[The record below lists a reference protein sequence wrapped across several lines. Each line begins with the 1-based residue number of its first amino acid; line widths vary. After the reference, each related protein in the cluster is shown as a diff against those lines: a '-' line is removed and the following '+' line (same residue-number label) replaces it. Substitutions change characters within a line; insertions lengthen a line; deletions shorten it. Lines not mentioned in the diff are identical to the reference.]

1 MVGFVVNFGGGE
13 GILVADSNLSHALQ
27 LEEKNKLVGGGQVLR
42 ENCTG
47 VALVE
52 LGKMAV
58 SLRSIPVMDGGLR
71 RRAWMSGTSGGEG
84 GFGAPY

>member
-13 GILVADSNLSHALQ
+13 GVLVADGNLSHALQ
-27 LEEKNKLVGGGQVLR
+27 LEEKNKSVGGGQVLR
-42 ENCTG
+42 KNRMG

-58 SLRSIPVMDGGLR
+58 SLRSIPVTDGGLQ
-71 RRAWMSGTSGGEG
+71 RRAWMSGTSRGEG